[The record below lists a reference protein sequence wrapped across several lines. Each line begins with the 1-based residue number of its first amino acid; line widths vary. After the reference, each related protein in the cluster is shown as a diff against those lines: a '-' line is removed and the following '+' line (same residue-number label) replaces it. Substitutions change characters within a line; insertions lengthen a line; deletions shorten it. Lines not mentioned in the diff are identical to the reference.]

1 MKSKHPINVEVSPKY
16 DDEPLERMIK
26 RFTKK
31 MKKHKILEKV
41 RKRRYYEK
49 PSAKRQRLAQERK
62 KVLNK
67 LRAIKD
73 KKEKIR

>member
-1 MKSKHPINVEVSPKY
+1 MKSKHPIHVEVSPKY
-16 DDEPLERMIK
+16 HDEPLERMIK

-31 MKKHKILEKV
+31 MKKHKILEEV
-41 RKRRYYEK
+41 RRKRYYEK
-49 PSAKRQRLAQERK
+49 PSAKRQRMAQERK

-67 LRAIKD
+67 LRAVKD